1 MVCRCLFHID
11 EKRHLCYNDYI
22 NHNNRKGD
30 TFIMNENQ
38 VFNST
43 TEQVVSSKSKIVTGL
58 LAIFLGTCGVDQFY
72 LGKIGGGIASICIT
86 IGCIIV
92 GAIIGLVLGLLS
104 IITFGLTMFL
114 AIPAGLIC
122 GLASW
127 VWPIIRAIQAFTGKA
142 KDGNGASVIN

>member
-1 MVCRCLFHID
+1 
-11 EKRHLCYNDYI
+11 
-22 NHNNRKGD
+22 
-30 TFIMNENQ
+30 MNENQ
-38 VFNST
+38 VFNSAN
-43 TEQVVSSKSKIVTGL
+43 EQVASSKSKIVAGL
-58 LAIFLGTCGVDQFY
+58 LAIFLGTYGIDQFY

-92 GAIIGLVLGLLS
+92 GAILGSILGLLS
-104 IITFGLTMFL
+104 LVTFGLTMFL
-114 AIPAGLIC
+114 AIPAGFIC